1 MLGFA
6 VGPLLWAPLS
16 ELYGR
21 QLVHA
26 ISFGGLSVF
35 NAGAAAAQNI
45 QTLIILRFFAGVFG
59 AAPFT
64 NAGAIVA
71 DIFMADQ
78 RGLAI
83 TVFAVAPFL
92 GPVLGPIIGGFL
104 GETQG
109 WRWVEG
115 LMAIL
120 SGTFWIVGM
129 VFVPETY
136 APVLLRRRAA
146 RLSQATGRV
155 YRSRIDL
162 EKGGESSARKAF
174 RTAILRPWALL
185 FLEPIV
191 LLLSIYMSIVYGT
204 LYLLFAAYPIV
215 YQELRGWS
223 EGVGGLAFLGIAV
236 GMILAL
242 LYGFV
247 ENIRYRHVVGT
258 APSSPPA
265 PETRLI
271 PAMIGGPAIPIALFW
286 FAWTNGPSVHWI
298 VSVIAGAPFGFGM
311 VLIFVSIKNYLV
323 DSYTTYAAS
332 ALAGGVILRSFFA
345 AAFPLFTQ
353 YMFRNLG
360 VHWASSI
367 PAFLSLI
374 CTPLPFVFYAFGP
387 KIREKSRYTSPVA
400 DFGGSEHLAR
410 VKKNL

>member
-78 RGLAI
+78 RGLA
-83 TVFAVAPFL
+83 
-92 GPVLGPIIGGFL
+92 
-104 GETQG
+104 
-109 WRWVEG
+109 
-115 LMAIL
+115 
-120 SGTFWIVGM
+120 
-129 VFVPETY
+129 TY

-374 CTPLPFVFYAFGP
+374 CPPLPFVFYAFGP

>member
-1 MLGFA
+1 MQGFA
-6 VGPLLWAPLS
+6 VGPLIWAPLS
-16 ELYGR
+16 ELHGR

-45 QTLIILRFFAGVFG
+45 QTLIILRFFAGMFG

-64 NAGAIVA
+64 NAGAVVA
-71 DIFMADQ
+71 DIFRAQQ
-78 RGLAI
+78 RGLAM
-83 TVFAVAPFL
+83 TVFAIAPFL
-92 GPVLGPIIGGFL
+92 GPVLGPIVGGFL

-120 SGTFWIVGM
+120 AGTLWVVGI

-136 APVLLRRRAA
+136 APVLLRKRAA
-146 RLSQATGRV
+146 RLSRVTGYV
-155 YRSRIDL
+155 YRSRIDV
-162 EKGGESSARKAF
+162 ENGGISARKAF
-174 RTAILRPWALL
+174 QTALLRPWALL

-223 EGVGGLAFLGIAV
+223 EGVGGLAFLGIAI

-247 ENIRYRHVVGT
+247 ENIRYRRIVTVT
-258 APSSPPA
+258 SSSSSPP

-286 FAWTNGPSVHWI
+286 FAWTNGPSIHWI

-323 DSYTTYAAS
+323 DSYTAYAAS

-367 PAFLSLI
+367 PAFLALA
-374 CTPLPFVFYAFGP
+374 CTPLPFVFYVFGP
-387 KIREKSRYTSPVA
+387 KIREKSRYT
-400 DFGGSEHLAR
+400 
-410 VKKNL
+410 